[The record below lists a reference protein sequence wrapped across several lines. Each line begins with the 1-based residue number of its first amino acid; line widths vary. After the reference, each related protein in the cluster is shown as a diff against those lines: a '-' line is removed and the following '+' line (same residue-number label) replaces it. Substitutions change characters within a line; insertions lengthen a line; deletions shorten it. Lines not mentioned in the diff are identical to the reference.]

1 MFADFG
7 IAFDREA
14 YRRTYSAD
22 WYYTF
27 RCVGLPEERWTMAD
41 ERWLAYFAEETY
53 TLLDGVH
60 DLLRSLAARG
70 VVAGIVTSGS
80 RPRIER
86 ELARH
91 GVDRHFRDVRFGTDT
106 ERRKPPPPPPHPRP
120 PRLGLAPPRAADGRH
135 SPRGGLVAE
144 AAG

>member
-14 YRRTYSAD
+14 YRRTYSPD

-27 RCVGLPEERWTMAD
+27 RCVGLPEERWAMAD

-70 VVAGIVTSGS
+70 VVAGIVASGS
-80 RPRIER
+80 PPPLEPHEARDSGRRPFP
-86 ELARH
+86 H
-91 GVDRHFRDVRFGTDT
+91 GVFGTT
-106 ERRKPPPPPPHPRP
+106 TARR
-120 PRLGLAPPRAADGRH
+120 
-135 SPRGGLVAE
+135 
-144 AAG
+144 